1 MPLSVR
7 GLLKVAR
14 YMVPRNFGLA
24 GMRTGTLVCLG
35 VCGQLVSLEAQGQ
48 TPRPSFEVAAIK
60 PVKPDEQ
67 VAHRDMSQEALD
79 SMMPP
84 GWLPV
89 MHDRLTITDR
99 SLRNL
104 IAHAYRVHTRQISG
118 PAWLGELRF
127 DVMAKLPAD
136 ASSRS
141 ANEMLQSLLEER
153 FGLRLH
159 RESKDVPG
167 YELVLGAGAVR
178 LKPAAPADLGT
189 SSPQELANRKLAL
202 AKNPGTAG
210 VRLAERR
217 HYSNVTTT
225 VLAETLTQALDAP
238 VVDTTSLQ
246 GKFDIELNIPAP
258 EWEDDAID
266 RRLSEALSPLGLKLK
281 RAKVR
286 TEVLVIDAI
295 NKTPTPN

>member
-1 MPLSVR
+1 MAAE
-7 GLLKVAR
+7 LKVAC
-14 YMVPRNFGLA
+14 YLVPRNFGLA
-24 GMRTGTLVCLG
+24 GLRAGMLVCLG
-35 VCGQLVSLEAQGQ
+35 ACGHMASLEANGQ

-60 PVKPDEQ
+60 PVTPDDG
-67 VAHRDMSQEALD
+67 VARRDASQEALD
-79 SMMPP
+79 SAMPP

-89 MHDRLTITDR
+89 MHHRLTIEDR
-99 SLRNL
+99 SLRNI

-127 DVMAKLPAD
+127 DVIAKLPAD

-167 YELVLGAGAVR
+167 YELVLGAGTVR
-178 LKPAAPADLGT
+178 LKPAAPPEGDA
-189 SSPQELANRKLAL
+189 SSPQELADRKLAP
-202 AKNPGTAG
+202 AKNPSTAG
-210 VRLAERR
+210 IRLAERR
-217 HYSNVTTT
+217 HYSNATTT
-225 VLAETLTQALDAP
+225 VLAETLTQPLDAP
-238 VVDTTSLQ
+238 VVDRTSLQ
-246 GKFDIELNIPAP
+246 GKFDIELDIPAP
-258 EWEDDAID
+258 EWEDDTID
-266 RRLSEALSPLGLKLK
+266 HRLSEALSPLGLKLK